1 VIAYPVDSN
10 IEMLEV
16 PFLLYN
22 VLVIDDD
29 KETRNLFSTVLSDA
43 GYLVEGAENGKRAI
57 KACKKT
63 SFDIALIDIELPD
76 MKGTELLN
84 ELRQIQPKMV
94 KIIVTGHPS
103 IENAVKSVNEKA
115 DGYLLKPVNIT
126 EMLDIIKKIL
136 AEKADE
142 YVQMLKMVEQTKE
155 TTPITKFQS
164 PERWRG

>member
-1 VIAYPVDSN
+1 MIAYPVDSN